1 MHWIITGVKPVTV
14 LKHVVSRDF
23 ILKKCLSMWT
33 VQYPIKNKEIYGIA
47 LHQNLFC
54 IIFKKETSARGSQVG
69 QMWITPRLLCV
80 SVDQVHKQVWPT
92 FNPEIDSHSDL
103 KQLFT
108 SIFDNM
114 EDNSNY
120 IKAGLPFLTVRC
132 PTATGLVLAYCTRFL
147 TSKRCTPKLLQV
159 VS

>member
-1 MHWIITGVKPVTV
+1 MHWNITGVKPVTV

-33 VQYPIKNKEIYGIA
+33 VQYPVKNKEIYGIA
-47 LHQNLFC
+47 LYQNLFC
-54 IIFKKETSARGSQVG
+54 KKETSARGSQVG
-69 QMWITPRLLCV
+69 HMWTTPRLLCV
-80 SVDQVHKQVWPT
+80 SVDQVHKQVWHT

-103 KQLFT
+103 KKLFT
-108 SIFDNM
+108 SISDNK
-114 EDNSNY
+114 EDNSNNV
-120 IKAGLPFLTVRC
+120 KAGLPFLTVRY

-147 TSKRCTPKLLQV
+147 TSKQCTPKLLQV